1 MATVLFKKYIYSI
14 DIWFFSKKQFL
25 YYAEFDLGPSLESWA
40 SKILNRLT
48 QLHAFTYTY
57 CKKKYLKYCKK
68 NYFAKKNIRHNF
80 SSHIYKE
87 N

>member
-57 CKKKYLKYCKK
+57 CKKNTWNIVKK
-68 NYFAKKNIRHNF
+68 IILQKKH
-80 SSHIYKE
+80 KT
-87 N
+87 

>member
-25 YYAEFDLGPSLESWA
+25 YYAEFDLGPSLESWV
-40 SKILNRLT
+40 SKILNHLT

-57 CKKKYLKYCKK
+57 CKKNTWIIVKK
-68 NYFAKKNIRHNF
+68 IFCKKNIRSNF

>member
-1 MATVLFKKYIYSI
+1 MATVLFKKYIYSK
-14 DIWFFSKKQFL
+14 DIWFFQKNNFCNADL
-25 YYAEFDLGPSLESWA
+25 NLGPSLESWA

-57 CKKKYLKYCKK
+57 CKKNTWIIVKK
-68 NYFAKKNIRHNF
+68 IFCKKNIRSNF
-80 SSHIYKE
+80 SSYIYKE